1 VTLKEFVAER
11 DLRVDAVA
19 LLARVDQ
26 GTISRI
32 INGKS
37 RPRPET
43 VVRLAR
49 GLGVSARRMQAMV
62 DESRDAARPS

>member
-1 VTLKEFVAER
+1 MTLKEFVAVR
-11 DLRVDAVA
+11 DLRIDAVA
-19 LLARVDQ
+19 VLARVDK
-26 GTISRI
+26 GTVSRI

-37 RPRPET
+37 SPRPET

-62 DESRDAARPS
+62 DASRDAARAA